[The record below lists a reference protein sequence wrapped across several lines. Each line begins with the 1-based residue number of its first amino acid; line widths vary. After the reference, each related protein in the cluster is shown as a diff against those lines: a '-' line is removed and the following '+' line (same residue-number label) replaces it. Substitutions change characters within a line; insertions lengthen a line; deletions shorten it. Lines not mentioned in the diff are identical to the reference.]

1 MSAAMIAAVV
11 RAGQPAVADP
21 LAVNVV
27 RILPHPGAAAGG
39 LNPSPAVLR
48 AMRLGGSFALAG
60 VALGAT
66 AVLVMHLEVFL
77 AWALLGRF
85 VLLARL
91 LALGDATG
99 VVGVGVRWALL
110 VAHGVGSGVLVRR
123 TLAQRV

>member
-11 RAGQPAVADP
+11 RAGHPAVADR
-21 LAVNVV
+21 LAANVSGSCHIPGPQQAASIPV
-27 RILPHPGAAAGG
+27 RPCRGQLSWRLP
-39 LNPSPAVLR
+39 
-48 AMRLGGSFALAG
+48 ALAS
-60 VALGAT
+60 VALGTT

-99 VVGVGVRWALL
+99 VVGVCVGWALL